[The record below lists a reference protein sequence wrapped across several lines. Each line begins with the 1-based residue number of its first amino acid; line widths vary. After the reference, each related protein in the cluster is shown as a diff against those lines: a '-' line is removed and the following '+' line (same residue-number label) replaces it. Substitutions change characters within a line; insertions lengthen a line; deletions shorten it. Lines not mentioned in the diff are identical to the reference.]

1 MATKK
6 IPYQYYLRQDKSS
19 NPRKSGKYYAKR
31 FNPTVLGTRGLAE
44 HMIGHGLI
52 AERSEVEDVL
62 NALQVCIPELL
73 QQGMNVKLQGLGTFY
88 PGLESGGVADPTKF
102 SAAKHIKGIHIRILP
117 WSEQVG
123 NLTSKAFLNRCELE
137 YMGEVETI
145 EVGGKKKV
153 ILHRPT
159 GEEEEGEG

>member
-73 QQGMNVKLQGLGTFY
+73 PQGMSVKLQGLGTFY

-123 NLTSKAFLNRCELE
+123 NLTSKAFLSQCELE

-153 ILHRPT
+153 ILHRPSG
-159 GEEEEGEG
+159 GEEEEG